1 MTTYLTQNPNEAFN
15 QVIWKKCLNDIF
27 ISRYVLEIGVAS
39 TVINFN
45 NGVMRLNRIFQSRDL
60 SFGKY
65 SMEGALDKED
75 TDRIIKIDKKTQEI
89 NRNIRKK
96 ESYKKGVY

>member
-1 MTTYLTQNPNEAFN
+1 M
-15 QVIWKKCLNDIF
+15 
-27 ISRYVLEIGVAS
+27 GVAS

-45 NGVMRLNRIFQSRDL
+45 DGVIGLSQIFQSRDL
-60 SFGKY
+60 LFGKY
-65 SMEGALDKED
+65 SMEGTLDKD